1 MDKCNY
7 KELIEDEKQF
17 FLHEAG
23 LDEREKA
30 LFRLIVYEGKT
41 LLEASE
47 IMGYSPRTI
56 DRINQRIKRK
66 IIKASPMYYRGISSK
81 YN

>member
-1 MDKCNY
+1 MDQCNY

-17 FLHEAG
+17 CLHEAG
-23 LDEREKA
+23 LDEREKT